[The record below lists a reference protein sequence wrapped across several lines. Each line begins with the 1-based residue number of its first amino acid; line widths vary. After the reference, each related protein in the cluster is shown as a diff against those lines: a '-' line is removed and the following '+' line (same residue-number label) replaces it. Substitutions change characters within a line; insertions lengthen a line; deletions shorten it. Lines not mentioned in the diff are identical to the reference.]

1 MNIAM
6 LIDIPASIAP
16 DQEVLTDGSESLTYS
31 ELRERVA
38 RVAGMLAGLGVGVG
52 DRVGVFATNNLAY
65 AEIVYAAAS
74 RGAILV
80 PMNFRAREDEAR
92 HLLDDSGAKVVF
104 ADRRYSELLESVRS
118 PKNQRIVYI
127 DGEYP
132 QERDAAE
139 PDFDISFEVEDEDV
153 AVLMY
158 TSGTTSL
165 PKGVQLTHGGLTAYV
180 MGNGEA
186 ADGTPRGSTLVSA
199 PMYHVAGLGSLLV
212 ALFSGRRVVTMPQFK
227 AEDWMDLVERYEIQ
241 HSFLVPT
248 MLAMV
253 LDSPHFDPTRLTSLE
268 TVAYGAA
275 PMPPSVIRR
284 AIDAFP
290 KTVGFSGAYGQT
302 ETTSTVAILG
312 PDDHRLEG
320 TEAEIEK
327 KLGRLHSIG
336 RPLDDVE
343 LRVVGPEGDVLA
355 PNAIGEMQIRTGRKM
370 SGYLGKE
377 EKTRVTIDNEGWVHT
392 GDLGYIDEGGYAFL
406 VGRSTDMIIRGGENI
421 APDEVERVLFAHP
434 DIVDAACVGLPDE
447 EWGERVEAAVVL
459 RDGAGTTEADI
470 IDFLR
475 PRLSAFKRPERIHF
489 MAELPRTSTGKLLRR
504 NLRPQLLGE
513 AVES

>member
-16 DQEVLTDGSESLTYS
+16 DQEILTDGSESLTYG
-31 ELRERVA
+31 ELRERIA
-38 RVAGMLAGLGVGVG
+38 RAAGVLGGLGVGVG
-52 DRVGVFATNNLAY
+52 DRVGVFATNNVVYPEIIY
-65 AEIVYAAAS
+65 AIAS
-74 RGAILV
+74 RGAIFV

-92 HLLDDSGAKVVF
+92 HLLDDSGARVVF
-104 ADRRYSELLESVRS
+104 ADRRYEELLEGVRS
-118 PKNQRIVYI
+118 PKTERIIYL
-127 DGEYP
+127 DGEY
-132 QERDAAE
+132 QRERDAAE
-139 PDFDISFEVEDEDV
+139 PDFEISFEVDDDDI

-165 PKGVQLTHGGLTAYV
+165 PKGVELTHGGLTAYV
-180 MGNGEA
+180 MGNGEPT
-186 ADGTPRGSTLVSA
+186 DGTPRGTTLVSA
-199 PMYHVAGLGSLLV
+199 PLYHVAGLGSLLV
-212 ALFSGRRVVTMPQFK
+212 SLFSGRRVFTMPQFK
-227 AEDWMDLVERYEIQ
+227 PEDWIDLVHQ
-241 HSFLVPT
+241 HQVQHAFLVPT

-253 LDSPHFDPTRLTSLE
+253 LDSPEFAPEKLTSLE
-268 TVAYGAA
+268 MVAYGAA

-284 AIDAFP
+284 AIDSFP
-290 KTVGFSGAYGQT
+290 KSVSFSGAYGQT

-320 TEAEIEK
+320 TPEEIEK

-343 LRVVGPEGDVLA
+343 IRVVGPEGDELPA
-355 PNAIGEMQIRTGRKM
+355 NEIGEMQIRTIRKM
-370 SGYLGKE
+370 AGYWGKE

-421 APDEVERVLFAHP
+421 APDEIERVLFAHP
-434 DIVDAACVGLPDE
+434 DVVDAACVGLPDE

-459 RDGAGTTEADI
+459 RDGAATTEDDI
-470 IDFLR
+470 IEFLR
-475 PRLSAFKRPERIHF
+475 PRLSAFKRPDRIHF
-489 MAELPRTSTGKLLRR
+489 LAELPRTSTGKLLRR